1 MTEKIDK
8 DELTDVVIHVDD
20 LRVLTGDIMSDFFD
34 LFDPEKEENKQDIL
48 YSFSRARALS
58 QAVFTLLYDVE
69 QELNKLGIKR

>member
-8 DELTDVVIHVDD
+8 DELTDVVIHVDA
-20 LRVLTGDIMSDFFD
+20 LRVLSGDLMSDFFD
-34 LFDPEKEENKQDIL
+34 LFDPDTEKGRRDIL
-48 YSFSRARALS
+48 YSFKRARALS